1 MLTQF
6 GEDRVETSGRQLYN
20 FFDEKSPYY
29 VGNLKHVDQEFT
41 AHPYHNHF
49 TSEDMR
55 STHLLAAA
63 EAKKYGLA
71 YHPSEWCLLPTS
83 TQYGGITDDW
93 QKGNHG
99 DIQAALMMARVM
111 YSDFVDM
118 NAVSWCYWKAMELRG
133 DHALIALHATDGDIH
148 KGGYIS
154 SNKML
159 WVLGNFSRFVRSNYK
174 RIDVKGADDVDTL
187 AATAFLAPDGKQ
199 MVVVIVNS
207 SFESRRVRLELPKQ
221 WQRRVKSV
229 KSYRT
234 DARHDLTYAEL
245 NSSLA
250 YDVPMRGVT
259 TLVIDL

>member
-1 MLTQF
+1 MA
-6 GEDRVETSGRQLYN
+6 
-20 FFDEKSPYY
+20 P
-29 VGNLKHVDQEFT
+29 
-41 AHPYHNHF
+41 
-49 TSEDMR
+49 
-55 STHLLAAA
+55 AA
-63 EAKKYGLA
+63 
-71 YHPSEWCLLPTS
+71 
-83 TQYGGITDDW
+83 
-93 QKGNHG
+93 
-99 DIQAALMMARVM
+99 R
-111 YSDFVDM
+111 
-118 NAVSWCYWKAMELRG
+118 R
-133 DHALIALHATDGDIH
+133 
-148 KGGYIS
+148 
-154 SNKML
+154 L
-159 WVLGNFSRFVRSNYK
+159 WVLGNFSRFVRPNYK

-221 WQRRVKSV
+221 WQRRVQSV